1 MSEIEAPAAPRFTGN
16 KARTTTVPLEH
27 HIEYDGKVY
36 TAIIVSRMTVT
47 QVGEFVEAAQ
57 AQGGEARLPMFD
69 APPEV
74 IDALDPDDAENVNK
88 VVRDFLPRS
97 LRPAT
102 D

>member
-1 MSEIEAPAAPRFTGN
+1 MSDEAPAAPRFTGN

-27 HIEYDGKVY
+27 HVEFAGKVY
-36 TAIIVSRMTVT
+36 TAIIVSRMTVA

-57 AQGGEARLPMFD
+57 VDGANARLPMFD
-69 APPEV
+69 APFEV
-74 IDALDPDDAENVNK
+74 IDALDPDDAETVNK
-88 VVRDFLPRS
+88 AVRDFLPRS